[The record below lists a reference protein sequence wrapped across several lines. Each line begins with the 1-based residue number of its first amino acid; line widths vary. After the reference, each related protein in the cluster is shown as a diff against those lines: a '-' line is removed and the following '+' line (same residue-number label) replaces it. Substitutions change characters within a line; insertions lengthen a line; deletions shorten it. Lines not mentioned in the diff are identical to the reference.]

1 MNTQVTNLAKNM
13 FFAIVAVNAVG
24 QQSWLN
30 ISGVPLDVTAED
42 FEQNHFNVEWAQSFP
57 FAFLFNRQPMAELSW
72 DYSEKFFQQINLYP
86 DEAASTTVLLRNH
99 GFVPTQ
105 VRLMQY
111 TIAEDGQRFDGV
123 VLRELQVAVKTQK
136 AA

>member
-1 MNTQVTNLAKNM
+1 MKTQVPNIANNV
-13 FFAIVAVNAVG
+13 FFAILAVGIDG

-30 ISGVPLDVTAED
+30 ISGVPLDVSAED
-42 FEQNHFNVEWAQSFP
+42 FEQNHFNVEWVDRFP

-111 TIAEDGQRFDGV
+111 TIDEMGQRFDGV
-123 VLRELQVAVKTQK
+123 VLRELQVAVKTQQ